1 MEAWDSP
8 SALMTLARRS
18 RSASTCRHRSVHR
31 FGDPH
36 DEQKLSVLRLR
47 VLQAALVY
55 GPPRADPALLG
66 AHRPVQREHD
76 SGRLALGASE
86 G

>member
-47 VLQAALVY
+47 VLPAALVY
-55 GPPRADPALLG
+55 INTLMAQDVLGLAD
-66 AHRPVQREHD
+66 ED
-76 SGRLALGASE
+76 
-86 G
+86 